1 MLQRPTVAAFSF
13 GVLGLVAASLLAQP
27 EGQMPIPTKGG
38 DPVAAPSRAPK
49 RIAFPSQDLLAASQ
63 VERRADV
70 LGLDERITIDFKGGS
85 LTQYVDAVRAA
96 AAPKAVNIVLPAE
109 VVNLQLPAI
118 RLQNATLWTAW
129 SAIEPAVRSQPVD
142 VNIEVAPMSDF
153 PGRGSSIDAVQM
165 YVLRRSPSLE
175 SAAERSIEQVDV
187 FSIADLVEPN
197 VRTGTAL
204 MKVEDVLSAIETAAT
219 VAGEA
224 KQAMPRLT
232 FHPASGT
239 LISRGGPGA
248 NSLVR
253 QVIETVRT
261 NAAGRAEQMERAKLA
276 QDTFE
281 QRMAQAKAEFESAR
295 AAFESAQRQLEGAE
309 KAMNTG
315 SLSKAEFDAYRDRAE
330 NAARFFEQQQRR
342 YELLGAAGVG
352 SVQTELLLRG
362 KSTTDLEARVAQLER
377 EVSALRTILG
387 AGARP
392 APVPGR

>member
-38 DPVAAPSRAPK
+38 DPVAAPSRTPRRSAL
-49 RIAFPSQDLLAASQ
+49 PSQDPLAAPQ
-63 VERRADV
+63 VERRPDV

-96 AAPKAVNIVLPAE
+96 AAPKAVNIVVPAE
-109 VVNLQLPAI
+109 VLNLQLPAI

-129 SAIEPAVRSQPVD
+129 SAIEPAIRAQPVN
-142 VNIEVAPMSDF
+142 VNVEVGPMSDR
-153 PGRGSSIDAVQM
+153 PGAGSSIDAVQM
-165 YVLRRSPSLE
+165 FVSRRSSPLE
-175 SAAERSIEQVDV
+175 SVAERSIEQVDI

-248 NSLVR
+248 NNLVR

-281 QRMAQAKAEFESAR
+281 QRVAQAKAEFDSAR
-295 AAFESAQRQLEGAE
+295 AAFDAAQRQVQEAE
-309 KAMNTG
+309 KVMATG
-315 SLSKAEFDAYRDRAE
+315 GMSKADFDVFRDRAE
-330 NAARFFEQQQRR
+330 NAARFAQQQQQR
-342 YELLGAAGVG
+342 YEWLGAAGVA
-352 SVQTELLLRG
+352 SVQAELRLRG
-362 KSTTDLEARVAQLER
+362 ASADLEARVAQLER
-377 EVSALRTILG
+377 EVSALKNFLG
-387 AGARP
+387 TARS
-392 APVPGR
+392 APSLGR